1 MAVTGAGQEEGAREG
16 VLLVPRADAAARLE
30 RQLERGVDLRA
41 TPPTEARAR
50 KDDFEDW
57 TDHTIELLR
66 YLFDS
71 DVEARRFCATSRVR
85 DGKFRVDD
93 YYWNSKEEFFD
104 PLDARLRALRALEDR
119 LRYIPEAPRADIRIP
134 EVEPERDAGHVVALG
149 PVPAVSRQVVVHGHD
164 PDARTEVSQL
174 LAALGLEPVELEGPI
189 TAAEAVER
197 DAAEAAFAVVLLTPD
212 DVGGPRQVAVG
223 ALRPRPRQDVL
234 LELGLFCG
242 QLGPRRV
249 CGLYSGQVEIPSA
262 FPGVAWIHRDPDG
275 GWQLKLGKEMRAA
288 GLAVDLNRL

>member
-1 MAVTGAGQEEGAREG
+1 MAANEAGEVEGAREA
-16 VLLVPRADAAARLE
+16 VLLVPRAAAASRLE
-30 RQLERGVDLRA
+30 QQLEVGERLQA
-41 TPPTEARAR
+41 TPPAEARER
-50 KDDFEDW
+50 KDEFEDW

-66 YLFDS
+66 YIFNS

-85 DGKFRVDD
+85 DGKFRVED

-119 LRYIPEAPRADIRIP
+119 LRYIPEAPRADIHVPPP
-134 EVEPERDAGHVVALG
+134 EPAREAQPVVALG
-149 PVPAVSRQVVVHGHD
+149 PIQAASRHVVVHGHD
-164 PDARTEVSQL
+164 PEAREEVCQL
-174 LAALGLEPVELEGPI
+174 LATLGMEPVELEGPI
-189 TAAEAVER
+189 TAPDAVER
-197 DAAEAAFAVVLLTPD
+197 DAALAAFAVVLLTPD

-275 GWQLKLGKEMRAA
+275 GWQLKLGKELRAA
-288 GLAVDLNRL
+288 GLQVDLNRL

>member
-1 MAVTGAGQEEGAREG
+1 MVASGAGEVEGAGEG

-30 RQLERGVDLRA
+30 QQLERGERLQA
-41 TPPTEARAR
+41 TPPANSRER
-50 KDDFEDW
+50 KDEFEDW

-85 DGKFRVDD
+85 DGKFRVED

-104 PLDARLRALRALEDR
+104 PLAARLRALRALEDR
-119 LRYIPEAPRADIRIP
+119 LRYIPEAPRADIRVP
-134 EVEPERDAGHVVALG
+134 DHQPERAPERVVALG
-149 PVPAVSRQVVVHGHD
+149 PIPSVSRQVVVHGHD
-164 PDARTEVSQL
+164 PAARAQVCQL
-174 LAALGLEPVELEGPI
+174 LVGLGLEPVELDGPM
-189 TAAEAVER
+189 TALEAVER
-197 DAAEAAFAVVLLTPD
+197 DAALAAFAVVLLTPD

-223 ALRPRPRQDVL
+223 DLRPRPRQDVL

-249 CGLYSGQVEIPSA
+249 CALTSAEVEIPSA
-262 FPGVAWIHRDPDG
+262 FPGVTWIHRDPDG
-275 GWQLKLGKEMRAA
+275 GWQFKLAKEMRAA
-288 GLAVDLNRL
+288 GLEVDLNRL

>member
-1 MAVTGAGQEEGAREG
+1 MAAHGAGEAEGAREV
-16 VLLVPRADAAARLE
+16 VLLVPRAAAAVRLE
-30 RQLERGVDLRA
+30 QQLELGERLQS
-41 TPPTEARAR
+41 TPPAQTRER
-50 KDDFEDW
+50 KDEFEDW
-57 TDHTIELLR
+57 TDHTIALLR

-85 DGKFRVDD
+85 DGKFRVED

-119 LRYIPEAPRADIRIP
+119 LRDIPEAPRADIRVP
-134 EVEPERDAGHVVALG
+134 PPEPERESQQVVALG
-149 PVPAVSRQVVVHGHD
+149 PIPAASRHVVVHGHD
-164 PDARTEVSQL
+164 PEAREEVCQL
-174 LAALGLEPVELEGPI
+174 LAKLGMDPVELEGPI
-189 TAAEAVER
+189 TAPDAVER

-288 GLAVDLNRL
+288 GLQVDLNRL

>member
-1 MAVTGAGQEEGAREG
+1 MVASGVGEVEGSGDG

-30 RQLERGVDLRA
+30 QQLQRGERLQA
-41 TPPTEARAR
+41 TPPAHSRER
-50 KDDFEDW
+50 KDEFEDW
-57 TDHTIELLR
+57 TDRTIELLR

-85 DGKFRVDD
+85 DGKFRVED

-104 PLDARLRALRALEDR
+104 PLAARLRALRALEDR
-119 LRYIPEAPRADIRIP
+119 LRYIREAPRADIRVP
-134 EVEPERDAGHVVALG
+134 AQEPERAPERVVALG
-149 PVPAVSRQVVVHGHD
+149 PIAAASRHVVVHGHD
-164 PDARTEVSQL
+164 PAARAEVCQL
-174 LAALGLEPVELEGPI
+174 LVGLGLEPVELDGPI
-189 TAAEAVER
+189 TAPEPVER
-197 DAAEAAFAVVLLTPD
+197 DAAFAVVLLTPD

-223 ALRPRPRQDVL
+223 DLRPRPRQDLL

-249 CGLYSGQVEIPSA
+249 CALYNGQVEIPSA

-275 GWQLKLGKEMRAA
+275 GWRFKLGKEMRAA